1 MFGLLTKKEWKAY
14 LAQQV
19 KQMEAE
25 RWILENEQDKLKAKI
40 KDLQERVSI
49 LEDRHLG
56 GLMTPEEVD
65 AQLKKRVEANRYAR
79 NHYRKQK
86 AKKEASALPVNS
98 QPQEGAAA

>member
-1 MFGLLTKKEWKAY
+1 MFGLLNRKEWNAY
-14 LAQQV
+14 LAEQV

-25 RWILENEQDKLKAKI
+25 RWALDNEQDKLKAKI

-56 GLMTPEEVD
+56 GLMTPEEVE
-65 AQLKKRVEANRYAR
+65 AQLKKRVETNRYAR

-86 AKKEASALPVNS
+86 AKKDASNTTPSV
-98 QPQEGAAA
+98 